1 MILLKVI
8 LQKLAIIITEVK
20 TALFCNSE

>member
-8 LQKLAIIITEVK
+8 LQKLAIVATEVK
-20 TALFCNSE
+20 TRLFLQQ